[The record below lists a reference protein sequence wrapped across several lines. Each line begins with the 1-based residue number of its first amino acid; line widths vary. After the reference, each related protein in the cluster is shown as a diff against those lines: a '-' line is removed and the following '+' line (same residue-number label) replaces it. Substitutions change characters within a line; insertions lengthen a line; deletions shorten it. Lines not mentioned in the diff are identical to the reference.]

1 MCLQFLWLL
10 ASSSS
15 PLHHALPT
23 LGSANSANSVNN
35 KTTGPMNRMKSNI
48 WTYVGIYFEPISSG
62 IKFSLDFYVWCQ
74 MLLIS
79 WCVLSHF
86 SHVWLSVT
94 LWTVAC
100 QAPLSMGFSRQEYW
114 SGLPCPPPE
123 GLPNPGIEP
132 MSPMAPALQAD
143 SLPLSHWGSPSI
155 LVPHNKK
162 IIIFSD
168 VSVSYQNIPQFLI
181 FQNLKIY
188 LLDNLLHTEN
198 NLTTCTNV

>member
-15 PLHHALPT
+15 LLCHALPT
-23 LGSANSANSVNN
+23 LGSANSVNSMNS
-35 KTTGPMNRMKSNI
+35 KTTGHMNRMKCST
-48 WTYVGIYFEPISSG
+48 WTYFDIYFEPINSG
-62 IKFSLDFYVWCQ
+62 IKFFLDFYVWFQ

-86 SHVWLSVT
+86 SHVRLSVT
-94 LWTVAC
+94 LWTVAH

-123 GLPNPGIEP
+123 GLPNPGIKP

-143 SLPLSHWGSPSI
+143 SWT
-155 LVPHNKK
+155 
-162 IIIFSD
+162 
-168 VSVSYQNIPQFLI
+168 
-181 FQNLKIY
+181 
-188 LLDNLLHTEN
+188 TES
-198 NLTTCTNV
+198 LGKS